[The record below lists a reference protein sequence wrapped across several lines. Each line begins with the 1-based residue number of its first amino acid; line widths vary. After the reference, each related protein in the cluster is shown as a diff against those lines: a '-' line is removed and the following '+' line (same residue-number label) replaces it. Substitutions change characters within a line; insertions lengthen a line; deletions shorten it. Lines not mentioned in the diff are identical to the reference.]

1 VSVVV
6 VFVDFLEL
14 VPLCQILGEFNRM
27 LVLLR
32 DCRNGLWFGLE
43 LDGLWSN
50 AECGFWCG

>member
-1 VSVVV
+1 MSVVV
-6 VFVDFLEL
+6 GFVDFLEL
-14 VPLCQILGEFNRM
+14 VRLCQILGEFNRM

-43 LDGLWSN
+43 LDWLWSN